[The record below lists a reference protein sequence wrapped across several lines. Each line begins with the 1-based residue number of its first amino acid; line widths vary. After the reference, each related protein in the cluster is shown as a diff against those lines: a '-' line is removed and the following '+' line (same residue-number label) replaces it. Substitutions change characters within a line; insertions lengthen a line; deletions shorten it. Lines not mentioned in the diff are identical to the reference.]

1 MDAEVT
7 VDFPNY
13 TLFRADRGLGPS
25 GNPRDGGGVALYLR
39 DEFSG
44 DCLATYDV

>member
-13 TLFRADRGLGPS
+13 TLFRADRGLGPG